1 MNAMAAIAMA
11 MPTLAAH
18 PHPSWHCQVWQW
30 PSSTS
35 TSAAGRL
42 CTPVLVS
49 AQCHPRS
56 RFSPFARPL
65 ITPAPH
71 LHCHAVHP
79 APASAP
85 SHVGAAARQLLARA
99 ALDDSTMATQQDV
112 GQSDGGVILLVGVTG
127 GTGGSVV
134 NGLLASGV
142 DSSKL
147 RVLTRSPQG
156 AAARN
161 LAAGGVQPIAGDLD
175 DPNSLNDVL
184 KGVKAIYCH
193 ATSKDAAK
201 ADPAGEARAE
211 RLAKAAAS
219 AGVEHIVYNSS
230 GGGGHGISQ
239 VEQKHNIEN
248 IFRDSGIPTT
258 NLRATMF
265 MEEFWKVYT
274 RPQILKGRFPF
285 SMPSDKPLQLL
296 AVKDMGLAA
305 GLALKEPEEYGR
317 VSLELAGDELTP
329 AQICEAYSKAQGS
342 NVSHFSPPKFL
353 FWFLNRDLYRIA
365 KFLSEEGY
373 EADVADCRKRF
384 PGFLTFGEFLELTH
398 WGDAS
403 RNYAD
408 GFKY

>member
-42 CTPVLVS
+42 RTPVLVS

-71 LHCHAVHP
+71 LHCHAVLP
-79 APASAP
+79 APAP
-85 SHVGAAARQLLARA
+85 ARQLLARA

-161 LAAGGVQPIAGDLD
+161 LAAGGVQPISGDLD

-184 KGVKAIYCH
+184 KGRPGDTITC
-193 ATSKDAAK
+193 SKILTTY
-201 ADPAGEARAE
+201 EI
-211 RLAKAAAS
+211 S
-219 AGVEHIVYNSS
+219 FQNS
-230 GGGGHGISQ
+230 
-239 VEQKHNIEN
+239 N
-248 IFRDSGIPTT
+248 IFD
-258 NLRATMF
+258 A
-265 MEEFWKVYT
+265 
-274 RPQILKGRFPF
+274 
-285 SMPSDKPLQLL
+285 LL
-296 AVKDMGLAA
+296 FRQ
-305 GLALKEPEEYGR
+305 E
-317 VSLELAGDELTP
+317 
-329 AQICEAYSKAQGS
+329 
-342 NVSHFSPPKFL
+342 
-353 FWFLNRDLYRIA
+353 
-365 KFLSEEGY
+365 
-373 EADVADCRKRF
+373 
-384 PGFLTFGEFLELTH
+384 
-398 WGDAS
+398 
-403 RNYAD
+403 
-408 GFKY
+408 